1 MATVGVACGLGIK
14 DPGFIYFDAHDDMDT
29 PSTNTNGYFDAMGL
43 SMLAGKSWH
52 TLTES
57 IPGFSPTSYNK
68 FLYCGLRDVSEG
80 QRQTVLEAGPEV
92 IWGGANEKVDF
103 AAELQHHLEK
113 KNYSHALVHLDLDVL
128 DESVGK
134 VNGFESAGGLQE
146 SDLLR
151 CLALVPKKAEP
162 VSLTVCSFNPNLGDG
177 DKIARIA
184 VGAVVA
190 FVTSM
195 IDSGA
200 IAQ

>member
-1 MATVGVACGLGIK
+1 
-14 DPGFIYFDAHDDMDT
+14 MDT
-29 PSTNTNGYFDAMGL
+29 PSTNTNGYYDAMGL

-68 FLYCGLRDVSEG
+68 FLYCGLRDVSER
-80 QRQTVLEAGPEV
+80 QRHTVLEAGPGV
-92 IWGGANEKVDF
+92 IWGSINEKVDF

-113 KNYSHALVHLDLDVL
+113 KNHSPALVHLDLDIL

-134 VNGFESAGGLQE
+134 VNGFESAGGFQE
-146 SDLLR
+146 SDLVE

-177 DKIARIA
+177 DKVAR
-184 VGAVVA
+184 
-190 FVTSM
+190 T
-195 IDSGA
+195 A
-200 IAQ
+200 IHALTGFMKYIKQSERLASDRHTDTALQG